1 MKTAL
6 LLQLLGSF
14 ARHFLPWA
22 TALLAGSGYQVTDGS
37 SPLVTL
43 ALAVALYAGA
53 QAWSFVRKWLAAKA
67 NG

>member
-22 TALLAGSGYQVTDGS
+22 TALLAGAGYTVTDDS

-43 ALAVALYAGA
+43 GLAIVFYLGA
-53 QAWSFVRKWLAAKA
+53 QAWSFIRKWLAAH
-67 NG
+67 

>member
-22 TALLAGSGYQVTDGS
+22 TALLAGAGFTVTDGT

-43 ALAVALYAGA
+43 ALAIAFYLGA
-53 QAWSFVRKWLAAKA
+53 QAWSFLRKWWAAHQ
-67 NG
+67 